1 MAVVDCS
8 PIAGSGQPR
17 SIALIQ
23 SGAVVPVILR
33 SGFGQEEAVSAL
45 IDTGSEASLIDID
58 LVTRLQAQ
66 WIDRWTIARPG
77 ALPSASSIDVDV
89 FQVEIEIPSLGIREF
104 TGMAAA
110 IEGQKHQA
118 ILGRK
123 QLRSCTLIYD
133 GPKGTVSLSR

>member
-1 MAVVDCS
+1 M
-8 PIAGSGQPR
+8 
-17 SIALIQ
+17 
-23 SGAVVPVILR
+23 ILR

-58 LVTRLQAQ
+58 SVTRLQAQ

-77 ALPSASSIDVDV
+77 ALPSASSIDVERV
-89 FQVEIEIPSLGIREF
+89 IFQVEIEIPSLGIREF